1 MKVQLLDEHQE
12 VVLDSQV
19 DECTEIEGF
28 SDAEIPITLSL
39 STSLAP
45 GRYEVKFLLSAH
57 NLGCVSLY
65 HVSSRLV
72 KRVTSADGHQAVLPI
87 RKLERGIYLLH
98 IECGGGRHTYNDIVW
113 VKQVDDLLA
122 I

>member
-28 SDAEIPITLSL
+28 SETEIPITLSL

-45 GRYEVKFLLSAH
+45 GRYEVKLLLSAH

-65 HVSSRLV
+65 HVSGRLV
-72 KRVTSADGHQAVLPI
+72 KRVTSADGHKPYFRSESWNGVFICYTLSVTGDATLTVTLF
-87 RKLERGIYLLH
+87 G
-98 IECGGGRHTYNDIVW
+98 
-113 VKQVDDLLA
+113 
-122 I
+122 

>member
-1 MKVQLLDEHQE
+1 MKVQLPDEHQE

-28 SDAEIPITLSL
+28 SETEIPITLSL
-39 STSLAP
+39 STSLAL
-45 GRYEVKFLLSAH
+45 GRYEVKLLLSAD

-65 HVSSRLV
+65 HVSGRLV

-98 IECGGGRHTYNDIVW
+98 IECDGERHTYSDIVW
-113 VKQVDDLLA
+113 VK
-122 I
+122 

>member
-28 SDAEIPITLSL
+28 SETEIPITLSL

-45 GRYEVKFLLSAH
+45 GRYEVKLLLSAH
-57 NLGCVSLY
+57 SLGCVSLY

-98 IECGGGRHTYNDIVW
+98 IECDGGRHTYSDIVW
-113 VKQVDDLLA
+113 VK
-122 I
+122 